1 MIIDIFLFDFRN
13 PLLLFIKKKKKKKK
27 KIIKTNTSK
36 WRKERNHYL
45 RYWQR
50 KLEVKS
56 TMEFGKLM
64 FQEDVIQLNN

>member
-1 MIIDIFLFDFRN
+1 MIIDVFLFGFRN
-13 PLLLFIKKKKKKKK
+13 SPLLFIKKKEKKKKK

-36 WRKERNHYL
+36 WRKEWNHYL
-45 RYWQR
+45 RWWRR

-64 FQEDVIQLNN
+64 FQEDVI